1 MQLRTAIVRGAAA
14 AALGLTFGLGA
25 CATPPN
31 YDDEFAMVNTRLD
44 NMTTHMG
51 TLDMR
56 VQEAITRADAAG
68 QAANAAAAEAR
79 TANQRIDQI
88 HSGMQAMPPRS
99 PRG

>member
-1 MQLRTAIVRGAAA
+1 MQLRTAIVRAAA
-14 AALGLTFGLGA
+14 VSAIGLALGLGA
-25 CATPPN
+25 CATPN

-44 NMTTHMG
+44 NLTTHVG

-56 VQEAITRADAAG
+56 VTEAIQRADAAG

-79 TANQRIDQI
+79 TANQRIDQLN
-88 HSGMQAMPPRS
+88 MQRLPARS

>member
-1 MQLRTAIVRGAAA
+1 MQLRTAIVRAAA
-14 AALGLTFGLGA
+14 VLAIGLALGLGA
-25 CATPPN
+25 CATPN

-56 VQEAITRADAAG
+56 VAEAIQRADAAG

-79 TANQRIDQI
+79 TANQRIDQLN
-88 HSGMQAMPPRS
+88 MQRLPARS

>member
-1 MQLRTAIVRGAAA
+1 MQLRTAIVRAAA
-14 AALGLTFGLGA
+14 VAALGAALGLGA
-25 CATPPN
+25 CATPN

-44 NMTTHMG
+44 NMTSHMG

-56 VQEAITRADAAG
+56 VQEAIQRADAAG

-79 TANQRIDQI
+79 TANQRIDQL
-88 HSGMQAMPPRS
+88 QRMPARS